1 MPKFDK
7 KYWNNAIFQKYMKK
21 VPNLREDSLIKSGVL
36 YTNSSL
42 KSRLVDGVGGNTLI
56 EPIKGLID
64 GDVVYFWRRLYA
76 SSTRSWRILPRR

>member
-42 KSRLVDGVGGNTLI
+42 KSR
-56 EPIKGLID
+56 
-64 GDVVYFWRRLYA
+64 
-76 SSTRSWRILPRR
+76 